1 MAAEMTAA
9 AITSRTAAVAAALA
23 IVTAIA
29 CQRDDDPPP
38 SRPPRGKRPTVV
50 HAEPAV
56 SVAPQV
62 EDALRQAKNDGYD
75 LLVYASADWCEPCK
89 QFEQALGAGELD
101 QLLADVRLLE
111 YDFDRDRT
119 RLAAAGYT
127 TELIP
132 LYVVPDAHGRATSRR
147 MEGSIKADDA
157 VSRNLEPRLR
167 RLLGR

>member
-1 MAAEMTAA
+1 M
-9 AITSRTAAVAAALA
+9 RAAALIRRA
-23 IVTAIA
+23 VAGVAALAVATGIA
-29 CQRDDDPPP
+29 CQREQAPP
-38 SRPPRGKRPTVV
+38 SRPPRGKRPALV

-62 EDALRQAKNDGYD
+62 EEALRQAKNDGYD

-89 QFEQALGAGELD
+89 QFEQALDAGELD
-101 QLLADVRLLE
+101 QLLADVRLIK

-127 TELIP
+127 TELVP
-132 LYVVPDAHGRATSRR
+132 LYVVPDADGRATSRR
-147 MEGSIKADDA
+147 IEGSIKADDA